1 MTAGTTNDEPGRH
14 RVLDVVH
21 SFFKVITRGFGEAK
35 SLSYIYNVNKDKL
48 KPKRVMS
55 QRFKEIKRLNIK
67 EHYESFLANECIVE
81 NPKEVIFHTVASMC
95 DNEHMFR
102 FKKDASG
109 EFKLNCNGFAYSN
122 FGISDHK
129 YQLEWAA
136 DKGDFFNVIQ
146 MINSGFQV
154 VEEVRSR

>member
-1 MTAGTTNDEPGRH
+1 
-14 RVLDVVH
+14 
-21 SFFKVITRGFGEAK
+21 
-35 SLSYIYNVNKDKL
+35 
-48 KPKRVMS
+48 MS
-55 QRFKEIKRLNIK
+55 QRFKEIKRLIL
-67 EHYESFLANECIVE
+67 EEDYESFLAKECIVK

-95 DNEHMFR
+95 DNKNMFS

-122 FGISDHK
+122 FGIEDHK

-136 DKGDFFNVIQ
+136 DKGDFFNVIKI
-146 MINSGFQV
+146 INSGFQV